1 MQAKIEGWTRTPE
14 GHKESAASAKSVV
27 STQMM
32 HQAWPELLYHI
43 LLQPSSPTMLL
54 PCLHQRRKSI
64 CRDHGG
70 SGLCEHQRVRRR

>member
-43 LLQPSSPTMLL
+43 LLQP
-54 PCLHQRRKSI
+54 
-64 CRDHGG
+64 
-70 SGLCEHQRVRRR
+70 